1 MNAEL
6 KWDLLSAKV
15 WIKFIKKIADPKNN
29 KQVKSIKNYK
39 IFINQTQI

>member
-6 KWDLLSAKV
+6 IWDLLSVKV

-29 KQVKSIKNYK
+29 KQEKSIKTAKYL
-39 IFINQTQI
+39 